1 MKIKL
6 HVTALCFIYLTNAVE
21 LKAQEVETTEVEQFE
36 QRTQMLESA
45 IKTLQKFKV
54 SGYIQTQYQVAQ
66 ENAELS
72 TNMKVGGPNENIDT
86 SYSRFGIRRGRIKFT
101 YEEGIASGVFQLDIT
116 ESGVGVKDAYLN
128 IKDPWFQTSNLRSGI
143 FERTFG
149 YEISYSSSRRE
160 SPERST
166 IFQTLFPN
174 ERDLGTA
181 IYLQPAKTSPLN
193 FLHLDI
199 GIFAGNGIKSEM
211 DNRLDFI
218 GRLYA
223 TNNIGSH
230 AKYGIGASYYNGGMM
245 QLSKSVYTMDGDA
258 FVLDKDSAGNFRK
271 YAKREY
277 FGIDGQ
283 FNIIA
288 KAGMTKIHAEYL
300 FGQQPGLKASSKS
313 PNTGVLGTVIRE
325 MNPDL
330 VINDTYIRNF
340 SGGYIMFTQDLGK
353 LPFTAVLKY
362 DWYDPN
368 TKVKGS
374 ETGKEVGQ
382 DQYKTGFADLTQN
395 TLGFGALWRVN
406 NNFRL
411 TAYYEINNYEKSD
424 LLYAFNPKTNGEKTY
439 VVDNLKRNVFTLRLQ
454 YKF

>member
-6 HVTALCFIYLTNAVE
+6 QVIALCFFCWANAGG
-21 LKAQEVETTEVEQFE
+21 LKAQEAEMTEVEQLE
-36 QRTQMLESA
+36 QRTQILESA
-45 IKTLQKFKV
+45 MKTLQKLKV
-54 SGYIQTQYQVAQ
+54 SGYIQTQYQIAQ

-72 TNMKVGGPNENIDT
+72 TNMKVGGANENLDAN
-86 SYSRFGIRRGRIKFT
+86 YSRFGIRRGRIKFA

-116 ESGVGVKDAYLN
+116 ENGVGVKDAYLN
-128 IKDPWFQTSNLRSGI
+128 LKDPWFQTSSLRSGI
-143 FERTFG
+143 FDRTFG

-160 SPERST
+160 SPERAT
-166 IFQTLFPN
+166 IFQMLFPN

-181 IYLQPAKTSPLN
+181 IFLQPAKTSPLN

-199 GIFAGNGIKSEM
+199 GIFAGNGIKPEM

-218 GRLYA
+218 GHLYA

-230 AKYGIGASYYNGGMM
+230 AKYGIGVSYYNGGAM
-245 QLSKSVYTMDGDA
+245 QFSKNVYTMEDDA
-258 FVLDKDSAGNFRK
+258 FVLNSDSAGNFRK

-283 FNIIA
+283 FNLIT

-300 FGQQPGLKASSKS
+300 FGQQPGSKASTKS

-325 MNPDL
+325 INPNL
-330 VINDTYIRNF
+330 VANDTYIRNF
-340 SGGYIMFTQDLGK
+340 SGGYVMLTQDLGK
-353 LPFTAVLKY
+353 LPLTAVLKY

-368 TKVKGS
+368 TKVKGN
-374 ETGKEVGQ
+374 EIGKEVGQ

-395 TLGFGALWRVN
+395 TVGFGALWRVN

-411 TAYYEINNYEKSD
+411 TAYYEINDYEKSD
-424 LLYAFNPKTNGEKTY
+424 LSYTFNSKTNGEKTY
-439 VVDNLKRNVFTLRLQ
+439 VVDDLKRNVFTLRLQ